1 MKKDFLSLID
11 INQDEVLR
19 YLEYKGQ
26 EISKEL
32 IEIINECRD
41 FTKQRINPRYIL
53 RVYSLKHKSE
63 NSKRS
68 EIIKLEGTNIN
79 LESRDL
85 YDLLKNCNKCIVM
98 AATLGIEIE
107 REIRKYSYQNLTKG
121 IIIDACA
128 TTAIEEICDLIQSE
142 IKIKLLKDGKYI
154 TQRYSPGYGD
164 LSIFKNIDIINLL
177 DSSKEIG
184 LTITQ
189 NGIMIPRKSVIA
201 IIGISDSV
209 TIHNTKSCKNCKN
222 NTTCKYRKEVEG
234 CGYKG
239 IHKE

>member
-1 MKKDFLSLID
+1 MKKYILSSIN

-41 FTKQRINPRYIL
+41 FTRQRINPRYIL
-53 RVYSLKHKSE
+53 RVYSLEHKSE
-63 NSKRS
+63 NYKKSK
-68 EIIKLEGTNIN
+68 IIKLEGTNID

-177 DSSKEIG
+177 DASKEIG

-209 TIHNTKSCKNCKN
+209 TIHNTKLCKNCKSN
-222 NTTCKYRKEVEG
+222 STCKYRKEVEG